1 MERIERVL
9 IFLPV
14 LLVSIVLHEVA
25 HGWVALKQGDDT
37 ALRAGRLTLNPVPHI
52 DPIGSLLIPLALLL
66 MPGGLLFGWARPV
79 PVDPRNYRDYRRG
92 DILVSLAGVT
102 TNLLLAVGFTVLMAV
117 ALGVGRS
124 VPALEGAATVVLRMS
139 SLGVLLNLILAFFN
153 LIPLPPLDGSHV
165 LFHLLPASVRGRYQQ
180 LGRYGLGIMMLAIF
194 LVPGVFSILLWPA
207 YALSDAAFSLVQW
220 LV

>member
-14 LLVSIVLHEVA
+14 LLISIVLHEVA
-25 HGWVALKQGDDT
+25 HGWVALKQGDET

-66 MPGGLLFGWARPV
+66 MPGGMLFGWARPV
-79 PVDPRNYRDYRRG
+79 PVNPRNYREYRKG
-92 DILVSLAGVT
+92 DILVSLAGIT
-102 TNLLLAVGFTVLMAV
+102 ANLLLAAAFMGLMVLALLVGRRVAALSGMATV
-117 ALGVGRS
+117 ALHMG
-124 VPALEGAATVVLRMS
+124 T
-139 SLGVLLNLILAFFN
+139 LGVLLNLILAFFN

-165 LFHLLPASVRGRYQQ
+165 LFHLLPASLRAGYHQ
-180 LGRYGLGIMMLAIF
+180 LGRYGLGILMLAVF
-194 LVPGVFSILLWPA
+194 LVPGVFSVLLWPA

-220 LV
+220 LT